1 MERYQTIIKT
11 LIFLLLLIAAATI
24 YHYREFLTEEN
35 IKTFIDSQG
44 VLAPLIFMSIYA
56 IAPVVF
62 FPNVILTLIGGA
74 LFGLFYGTVY
84 VLIGCTIGSTLAFLT
99 GRYLAQKWVEENAQ
113 GHIVKIKDG
122 IDKHGWKFVAFT
134 RLFPFFPFTIL
145 NFVFGLTKISTL
157 SYTISSFIFMSPLVI
172 FYVYLG
178 QKAMELSLKHLN

>member
-11 LIFLLLLIAAATI
+11 IIFLLLLIAAASL
-24 YHYREFLTEEN
+24 YHYRDLLTEEN
-35 IKTFIDSQG
+35 IRAFIDSQG
-44 VLAPLIFMSIYA
+44 FLAPLIFIAIYS

-74 LFGLFYGTVY
+74 LFGLFYGSIY

-113 GHIVKIKDG
+113 GQIGKIKEG

-145 NFVFGLTKISTL
+145 NFVFGLTKIPAL
-157 SYTISSFIFMSPLVI
+157 SYAITSFIFMSPLVI

-178 QKAMELSLKHLN
+178 KKAMELSLQHLN